1 MPIMEILFDIG
12 GMLFLL
18 TVLTLLVKPLGTYM
32 TNVYQGKRTFLS
44 PVLAPLENLIYK
56 AAGIKQDEEM
66 DWKDYAKALLLFN
79 GLGLIILFLILLLQG
94 ILPLNPQGFPG
105 FPLDLALNTAVSFVT
120 NTNWQAYSG
129 ESAASYLTQTSGLA
143 VQNFLSAAT
152 GMCIAIALIR
162 GFTRHTSRTI
172 GNFWQ
177 DMTKSVLYIL
187 LPIAI
192 IAALLLV
199 SQGVIQNFDPHT
211 NSSLLQSFQT
221 PDGRSINNQT
231 LPMGPVASQEAIK
244 EFGTNGGGFFNAN
257 SAHPFENPTPLTN
270 FLEILLILLI
280 PFSLTY
286 TFGRFAGNTRQ
297 GWALFTTMMMLFI
310 VFLGAM
316 YLSEYNGN
324 PLVQK
329 LGVNGSYMEGKEVR
343 FGIGGSVIFAVSTTA
358 TSSGAVN
365 TMHDSLTPIG
375 GMVSNLLI
383 LLGEV
388 IPGGVGSG
396 LYTILAFAIIA
407 VFIAGLMIGR
417 TPEYLGKK
425 IEVFEMW
432 MSVLIVLTSGILVL
446 IFVAVALV
454 TYAGISSILNPG
466 PHGLSEVLYAFAS
479 ASNNNGSAF
488 AGLNASTLF
497 YNLLTAIAMLI
508 GRFVPAVA
516 ALAMAGSLAKKKYI
530 PPGIGTLPTHQ
541 MTFVL
546 WLAVVILIV
555 GALTFFP
562 ALSLGPIVEHMIM
575 YAGQ

>member
-1 MPIMEILFDIG
+1 MEIFFDIG
-12 GMLFLL
+12 GMLFFL
-18 TVLTLLVKPLGTYM
+18 TVLILLVKPLGTYM
-32 TNVYQGKRTFLS
+32 TNIYQGKRTFLS
-44 PVLAPLENLIYK
+44 PVLAPLEALIYK
-56 AAGIKQDEEM
+56 AAGIKHDDEM
-66 DWKDYAKALLLFN
+66 DWEDYAKALLLFN
-79 GLGLIILFLILLLQG
+79 GLGLIVLFLMLLLQG
-94 ILPLNPQGFPG
+94 MLPLNPQGFPG
-105 FPLDLALNTAVSFVT
+105 FSLDLALNTAVSFVT

-129 ESAASYLTQTSGLA
+129 ESAVSYLTQMLGLA

-162 GFTRHTSRTI
+162 GFTRHTSQTI

-187 LPIAI
+187 LPISI

-199 SQGVIQNFDPHT
+199 SQGVIQNFNPYT
-211 NSSLLQSFQT
+211 NSSLAQPFQT
-221 PDGRSINNQT
+221 PDGQSINNQM

-257 SAHPFENPTPLTN
+257 SAHPFENPTPFTN

-297 GWALFTTMMMLFI
+297 GWALFTTMIMLFI
-310 VFLGAM
+310 VFLGVM
-316 YLSEYNGN
+316 YWSEYSGN

-343 FGIGGSVIFAVSTTA
+343 FGIGGSVLFAVSTTA

-365 TMHDSLTPIG
+365 TMHDSLTPLG
-375 GMVSNLLI
+375 GMVPMLLI

-388 IPGGVGSG
+388 VPGGVGSG

-425 IEVFEMW
+425 VEVFEMW

-446 IFVAVALV
+446 IFVSIALI

-488 AGLNASTLF
+488 AGLNANTLF
-497 YNLLTAIAMLI
+497 YNLVTAFAMLV

-530 PPGIGTLPTHQ
+530 PPSIGTLPTHQ
-541 MTFVL
+541 ILFVL
-546 WLAVVILIV
+546 WLAFVILIV

-562 ALSLGPIVEHMIM
+562 ALSLGPIVEHIIM
-575 YAGQ
+575 HAGQ

>member
-1 MPIMEILFDIG
+1 MTQMEIFFDIG
-12 GMLFLL
+12 VMLFFLI
-18 TVLTLLVKPLGTYM
+18 VLTLLVKPLGTYM
-32 TNVYQGKRTFLS
+32 ANVFQGKRTFLS
-44 PVLAPLENLIYK
+44 PVLVPLENLIYK

-66 DWKDYAKALLLFN
+66 DWKEYAKALLLFN
-79 GLGLIILFLILLLQG
+79 SLGLIILFLILLLQG
-94 ILPLNPQGFPG
+94 MLPLNPQGFPG
-105 FPLDLALNTAVSFVT
+105 FPLDLAFNTAVSFVT

-129 ESAASYLTQTSGLA
+129 ESAASYLTQMSGLA

-152 GMCIAIALIR
+152 GLCIALALIR
-162 GFTRHTSRTI
+162 GFTRHTSQTI

-187 LPIAI
+187 LPISI

-199 SQGVIQNFDPHT
+199 SQGVIQNFDPYT
-211 NSSLLQSFQT
+211 NSSLVQPIQT
-221 PDGRSINNQT
+221 PDGQNISNQM
-231 LPMGPVASQEAIK
+231 LPMGPIASQEAIK
-244 EFGTNGGGFFNAN
+244 ELGTNGGGPFNAN

-270 FLEILLILLI
+270 FLEILLILII

-297 GWALFTTMMMLFI
+297 GWALFATIMMLFI
-310 VFLGAM
+310 LFLGVM
-316 YLSEYNGN
+316 YWSEYSGN

-343 FGIGGSVIFAVSTTA
+343 FGIGSTVLFAVSTTA
-358 TSSGAVN
+358 TSTGAVN
-365 TMHDSLTPIG
+365 AMHDSLTPIG
-375 GMVSNLLI
+375 GMVPMLLI
-383 LLGEV
+383 LLSED

-432 MSVLIVLTSGILVL
+432 TSVLIVLTSGILVL

-454 TYAGISSILNPG
+454 TYAGVSSILNPG
-466 PHGLSEVLYAFAS
+466 PHGLSEILYAFAS
-479 ASNNNGSAF
+479 VSNNNGSAF
-488 AGLNASTLF
+488 AGLNANTLF
-497 YNLLTAIAMLI
+497 YNLTTAIAMLI
-508 GRFVPAVA
+508 GRFVPAIA

-530 PPGIGTLPTHQ
+530 PPSIGTLPTHQ
-541 MTFVL
+541 ITFVL

-575 YAGQ
+575 HGGQ

>member
-1 MPIMEILFDIG
+1 MPDMEILFDIS

-18 TVLTLLVKPLGTYM
+18 VVLTLLVKPFGTYI
-32 TNVYQGKRTFLS
+32 TNVYQGSRTFLS
-44 PVLAPLENLIYK
+44 PILIPLENLIYK
-56 AAGIKQDEEM
+56 AADIKHDEEM

-79 GLGLIILFLILLLQG
+79 GLGLIVLFLVLMLQG
-94 ILPLNPQGFPG
+94 IFSLNPQGFTG
-105 FPLDLALNTAVSFVT
+105 FDLPLAFNTAVSFVT

-129 ESAASYLTQTSGLA
+129 ESAASYLTQMSGLA

-162 GFTRHTSRTI
+162 GFTRHTSQTI

-187 LPIAI
+187 LPISI

-199 SQGVIQNFDPHT
+199 SQGVIQNFDPYT
-211 NSSLLQSFQT
+211 NSSLLQQIQT
-221 PDGRSINNQT
+221 PDGRSIANQM

-286 TFGRFAGNTRQ
+286 TFGRFTGNTRQ
-297 GWALFTTMMMLFI
+297 GWALFAAMMMLFI
-310 VFLGAM
+310 LFLGVM
-316 YLSEYNGN
+316 YWSEYNGN

-329 LGVNGSYMEGKEVR
+329 LGVNGSYIEGKEVR
-343 FGIGGSVIFAVSTTA
+343 FGIGSSVLFAVSTTA

-365 TMHDSLTPIG
+365 TMHDSLTPLG
-375 GMVSNLLI
+375 GMVTMLLI
-383 LLGEV
+383 LLGED

-396 LYTILAFAIIA
+396 LYTILSFAIIA

-425 IEVFEMW
+425 IEVFEMR

-454 TYAGISSILNPG
+454 TYVGISSILNPG
-466 PHGLSEVLYAFAS
+466 PHGLSEILYAFAS

-488 AGLNASTLF
+488 AGLNANTLF
-497 YNLLTAIAMLI
+497 YNLLTALAMLV

-530 PPGIGTLPTHQ
+530 PPGIGTLPTYQ
-541 MTFVL
+541 ITFVL
-546 WLAVVILIV
+546 WLAFVILIV

-575 YAGQ
+575 HAGQ

>member
-1 MPIMEILFDIG
+1 MEIFFDIG
-12 GMLFLL
+12 GMLFFLIG
-18 TVLTLLVKPLGTYM
+18 LTLLVKPLGTYI
-32 TNVYQGKRTFLS
+32 TNVFQDKRTLLS

-56 AAGIKQDEEM
+56 VAGVKQDEEM

-79 GLGLIILFLILLLQG
+79 GLGLIVLFLILLLQG
-94 ILPLNPQGFPG
+94 ILPLNPQGFSG
-105 FPLDLALNTAVSFVT
+105 FSLDLAFNTAVSFVT

-129 ESAASYLTQTSGLA
+129 ESTASYLTQMSGLA
-143 VQNFLSAAT
+143 AQNFLSAAT
-152 GMCIAIALIR
+152 GICIAIALTR
-162 GFTRHTSRTI
+162 GFTRHTSQTI

-187 LPIAI
+187 LPISI

-199 SQGVIQNFDPHT
+199 SQGVIQNFNPYT
-211 NSSLLQSFQT
+211 NSSLVQSFQT
-221 PDGRSINNQT
+221 PDGQSINNQM

-297 GWALFTTMMMLFI
+297 GWALFATIMMLFI
-310 VFLGAM
+310 VFLGVM
-316 YLSEYNGN
+316 YWSEYNGN
-324 PLVQK
+324 PLVQSS
-329 LGVNGSYMEGKEVR
+329 VNGSYMEGKEVR
-343 FGIGGSVIFAVSTTA
+343 FGIGGSVLFAVSTTA

-365 TMHDSLTPIG
+365 AMHDSLTPIG
-375 GMVSNLLI
+375 GMVTMLLI

-388 IPGGVGSG
+388 LPGGVGSG

-425 IEVFEMW
+425 VEVFEMW

-446 IFVAVALV
+446 IFVSVALV
-454 TYAGISSILNPG
+454 VYAGISSILNPG

-488 AGLNASTLF
+488 AGLNSNTLF

-530 PPGIGTLPTHQ
+530 PPSIGTLPTHQ
-541 MTFVL
+541 FTFVL

-575 YAGQ
+575 NAGQ

>member
-1 MPIMEILFDIG
+1 MADMTIFFDIG

-18 TVLTLLVKPLGTYM
+18 IVLTLLVKPLGTYM
-32 TNVYQGKRTFLS
+32 TNVFQSKRTFLS
-44 PVLAPLENLIYK
+44 PILLPLENLVYK
-56 AAGIKQDEEM
+56 ASGINSDEDM

-79 GLGLIILFLILLLQG
+79 GLGLIVLFLILLLQG
-94 ILPLNPQGFPG
+94 MLPLNPQGFPG
-105 FPLDLALNTAVSFVT
+105 FPLDLAFNTAVSFVT

-129 ESAASYLTQTSGLA
+129 ETTVSYLTQMSGLA

-162 GFTRHTSRTI
+162 GFTRHTSQTI

-187 LPIAI
+187 LPISL

-199 SQGVIQNFDPHT
+199 SQGVIQNFDPYI

-221 PDGRSINNQT
+221 PDGQSVNNQM

-280 PFSLTY
+280 PFSFTY
-286 TFGRFAGNTRQ
+286 TFGRFTGNTRE
-297 GWALFTTMMMLFI
+297 GWALYTTIIMLFI
-310 VFLGAM
+310 IFLGVM
-316 YLSEYNGN
+316 YWSEYNGN
-324 PLVQK
+324 PLVQN

-343 FGIGGSVIFAVSTTA
+343 FGIGGSVLFAVSTTG

-375 GMVSNLLI
+375 GMVAMLLI
-383 LLGEV
+383 LSGEV
-388 IPGGVGSG
+388 VPGGVGSG

-417 TPEYLGKK
+417 TPEYLCKK
-425 IEVFEMW
+425 IEAFEMR

-446 IFVAVALV
+446 VFVSVALV
-454 TYAGISSILNPG
+454 VYAGISSILNPG

-488 AGLNASTLF
+488 AGLNVNTLF

-541 MTFVL
+541 ITFVL

-562 ALSLGPIVEHMIM
+562 ALSLGPIIEHMIM
-575 YAGQ
+575 NAGQ

>member
-1 MPIMEILFDIG
+1 MPDMEIFFDIG
-12 GMLFLL
+12 GMLFFLI
-18 TVLTLLVKPLGTYM
+18 VLTLLVKPVGTYI

-44 PVLAPLENLIYK
+44 PILMPLENLVYK
-56 AAGIKQDEEM
+56 AAGIKHDEEM
-66 DWKDYAKALLLFN
+66 DWKDYAKAMLLFN
-79 GLGLIILFLILLLQG
+79 GLGLIVLFLILLLQG
-94 ILPLNPQGFPG
+94 MLPLNPQGFPG
-105 FPLDLALNTAVSFVT
+105 FDLPLAFNTAISFVT

-129 ESAASYLTQTSGLA
+129 ESAASYLTQMSGLA

-152 GMCIAIALIR
+152 GLCIALALIR
-162 GFTRHTSRTI
+162 GFTRHTSQTI

-187 LPIAI
+187 LPISI

-199 SQGVIQNFDPHT
+199 SQGVIQNFDPYA
-211 NSSLLQSFQT
+211 NSSLLQPIQT
-221 PDGRSINNQT
+221 PDGQNITNQM

-286 TFGRFAGNTRQ
+286 TFGRFSGNTKQ
-297 GWALFTTMMMLFI
+297 GWAIFTTMMMLFI
-310 VFLGAM
+310 IFLGAM
-316 YLSEYNGN
+316 YWSEYSGN
-324 PLVQK
+324 PLVQP
-329 LGVNGSYMEGKEVR
+329 GVNGSYMEGKEVR
-343 FGIGGSVIFAVSTTA
+343 FGIGSSVLFAVSTTA
-358 TSSGAVN
+358 TSTGAVN

-375 GMVSNLLI
+375 GMVAMLLI

-432 MSVLIVLTSGILVL
+432 TSVLIVLTSGILVL
-446 IFVAVALV
+446 IFVSIALV
-454 TYAGISSILNPG
+454 TYAGVSSILNPG

-488 AGLNASTLF
+488 AGLNANTLF
-497 YNLLTAIAMLI
+497 YNLVTAIAMLI
-508 GRFVPAVA
+508 GRFVPAIA

-530 PPGIGTLPTHQ
+530 PPSIGTLPTHQ
-541 MTFVL
+541 ISFVL
-546 WLAVVILIV
+546 WLALVILIV

-575 YAGQ
+575 RAGQ

>member
-12 GMLFLL
+12 GMLFFL

-44 PVLAPLENLIYK
+44 PVLVPLEALIYK
-56 AAGIKQDEEM
+56 AAGIKHDEEM
-66 DWKDYAKALLLFN
+66 DWEDYAKAMLLFN

-94 ILPLNPQGFPG
+94 ILPLNPQGFPA
-105 FPLDLALNTAVSFVT
+105 FDLPLAFNTAVSFVT

-129 ESAASYLTQTSGLA
+129 ESAASYLTQMSGLA

-152 GMCIAIALIR
+152 GLCIALALIR
-162 GFTRHTSRTI
+162 GFTRHTSQTI

-199 SQGVIQNFDPHT
+199 SQGVIQNFNPYT
-211 NSSLLQSFQT
+211 NSSLLQPIQT
-221 PDGRSINNQT
+221 PDGQSISNQM

-257 SAHPFENPTPLTN
+257 SAHPFENPTPFTN

-310 VFLGAM
+310 VFLGVM
-316 YLSEYNGN
+316 YWSEYNGN

-343 FGIGGSVIFAVSTTA
+343 FGIGSSVLFAVSTTA

-375 GMVSNLLI
+375 GMVTMLLI

-432 MSVLIVLTSGILVL
+432 TSVLIVLTSGILVL
-446 IFVAVALV
+446 IFVAVTLV
-454 TYAGISSILNPG
+454 ISAGISSILNPG
-466 PHGLSEVLYAFAS
+466 PHGLSEILYAFAS
-479 ASNNNGSAF
+479 VSNNNGSAF
-488 AGLNASTLF
+488 AGLNANTLF
-497 YNLLTAIAMLI
+497 YNLVTALAMLV
-508 GRFVPAVA
+508 GRFVPAIA

-530 PPGIGTLPTHQ
+530 PPSIGTLPTHQ
-541 MTFVL
+541 ILFVL
-546 WLAVVILIV
+546 WLAFVILIV

-575 YAGQ
+575 HAGH

>member
-1 MPIMEILFDIG
+1 M
-12 GMLFLL
+12 
-18 TVLTLLVKPLGTYM
+18 
-32 TNVYQGKRTFLS
+32 
-44 PVLAPLENLIYK
+44 
-56 AAGIKQDEEM
+56 
-66 DWKDYAKALLLFN
+66 
-79 GLGLIILFLILLLQG
+79 
-94 ILPLNPQGFPG
+94 
-105 FPLDLALNTAVSFVT
+105 
-120 NTNWQAYSG
+120 
-129 ESAASYLTQTSGLA
+129 SGLA

-162 GFTRHTSRTI
+162 GFTRHNSQTI

-187 LPIAI
+187 LPISI

-199 SQGVIQNFDPHT
+199 SQGVIQNFDPYV
-211 NSSLLQSFQT
+211 NSSLVQSFQT
-221 PDGRSINNQT
+221 PDGQSINNQM

-286 TFGRFAGNTRQ
+286 TFGLFTGNTRQ
-297 GWALFTTMMMLFI
+297 GWALYATIMMLFI
-310 VFLGAM
+310 VFLGVM
-316 YLSEYNGN
+316 YWSEYNGN
-324 PLVQK
+324 PLMQK
-329 LGVNGSYMEGKEVR
+329 PDINGSYIEGKEVR
-343 FGIGGSVIFAVSTTA
+343 FGIGGSVLFAVSTTA

-375 GMVSNLLI
+375 GMVAMLLI

-388 IPGGVGSG
+388 LPGGAGSG
-396 LYTILAFAIIA
+396 LYTILAFSIIA

-425 IEVFEMW
+425 IEVFEMQ
-432 MSVLIVLTSGILVL
+432 MSALIVLTSGILVL
-446 IFVAVALV
+446 IFAAIALV
-454 TYAGISSILNPG
+454 TFAGISSILNPG

-488 AGLNASTLF
+488 AGLNVNTLF

-516 ALAMAGSLAKKKYI
+516 ALAMAGSLVKKKYI

-541 MTFVL
+541 ITFVL

-575 YAGQ
+575 YSGQ

>member
-1 MPIMEILFDIG
+1 
-12 GMLFLL
+12 
-18 TVLTLLVKPLGTYM
+18 
-32 TNVYQGKRTFLS
+32 
-44 PVLAPLENLIYK
+44 
-56 AAGIKQDEEM
+56 
-66 DWKDYAKALLLFN
+66 
-79 GLGLIILFLILLLQG
+79 
-94 ILPLNPQGFPG
+94 
-105 FPLDLALNTAVSFVT
+105 
-120 NTNWQAYSG
+120 
-129 ESAASYLTQTSGLA
+129 
-143 VQNFLSAAT
+143 
-152 GMCIAIALIR
+152 
-162 GFTRHTSRTI
+162 
-172 GNFWQ
+172 
-177 DMTKSVLYIL
+177 
-187 LPIAI
+187 
-192 IAALLLV
+192 LV
-199 SQGVIQNFDPHT
+199 SQGVIQNFDPYA
-211 NSSLLQSFQT
+211 NISLIQSFQT
-221 PDGRSINNQT
+221 PDGQTINDQM

-286 TFGRFAGNTRQ
+286 TFGRFTGNTRQ
-297 GWALFTTMMMLFI
+297 GWALYATIMMLFI
-310 VFLGAM
+310 VFLGVM
-316 YLSEYNGN
+316 YWSEYNGN

-343 FGIGGSVIFAVSTTA
+343 FGIGGSVLFAISTTG

-375 GMVSNLLI
+375 GMVTMLLI

-388 IPGGVGSG
+388 VPGGVGSG

-425 IEVFEMW
+425 IEVFEMR

-446 IFVAVALV
+446 IFVSVALV
-454 TYAGISSILNPG
+454 AYAGISSILNPG

-488 AGLNASTLF
+488 AGLNANTLF
-497 YNLLTAIAMLI
+497 YNLLTAIAMLV
-508 GRFVPAVA
+508 GRFVPAIA
-516 ALAMAGSLAKKKYI
+516 ALGMAGSLAKKKYI
-530 PPGIGTLPTHQ
+530 PPSIGTLPTHQ
-541 MTFVL
+541 ITFVL

>member
-1 MPIMEILFDIG
+1 MPDMEILFDIS

-18 TVLTLLVKPLGTYM
+18 VVLTLLVKPLGTYI
-32 TNVYQGKRTFLS
+32 TNVYQGNRTFLS
-44 PVLAPLENLIYK
+44 PILMPLENLIYK
-56 AAGIKQDEEM
+56 AADIKHDEEM

-79 GLGLIILFLILLLQG
+79 GLGLIVLFLVLKLQG
-94 ILPLNPQGFPG
+94 ILPLNPQGFTG
-105 FPLDLALNTAVSFVT
+105 FDLALAFNTAVSFVT

-129 ESAASYLTQTSGLA
+129 ESTASYFTQMSGLA

-152 GMCIAIALIR
+152 GMCIALALIR
-162 GFTRHTSRTI
+162 GFTRHTSQTI

-187 LPIAI
+187 LPISI

-199 SQGVIQNFDPHT
+199 SQGVIQNFDPYT

-221 PDGRSINNQT
+221 PDGRSIGNQM

-286 TFGRFAGNTRQ
+286 TFGLFAGNTRQ
-297 GWALFTTMMMLFI
+297 GWALFAAMMMLFI
-310 VFLGAM
+310 LLLGVM
-316 YLSEYNGN
+316 YWSEYNGN

-329 LGVNGSYMEGKEVR
+329 LGVNGSYIEGKEVR
-343 FGIGGSVIFAVSTTA
+343 FGIGSSVLFAVSTTA

-365 TMHDSLTPIG
+365 TMHDSLTPLG
-375 GMVSNLLI
+375 GMVAMLLI
-383 LLGEV
+383 LLGED

-396 LYTILAFAIIA
+396 LYTILSFAIIA

-425 IEVFEMW
+425 IEVFEMR

-446 IFVAVALV
+446 IFVSVALV

-466 PHGLSEVLYAFAS
+466 PHGLSEILYAFAS

-488 AGLNASTLF
+488 AGLNANTLF
-497 YNLLTAIAMLI
+497 YNLLTALAMLVS
-508 GRFVPAVA
+508 RFVPAVA

-541 MTFVL
+541 ITFVL
-546 WLAVVILIV
+546 WLAFVILIV

-575 YAGQ
+575 HTGQ

>member
-1 MPIMEILFDIG
+1 MEILFDIG

-105 FPLDLALNTAVSFVT
+105 FPLDLAFNTAVSFVT

>member
-1 MPIMEILFDIG
+1 MPDMEIFFDIG
-12 GMLFLL
+12 GMLFFLI
-18 TVLTLLVKPLGTYM
+18 VLTLLVKPVGTYI
-32 TNVYQGKRTFLS
+32 TNVYQGKRTLLS
-44 PVLAPLENLIYK
+44 PVLVPLENLIYK
-56 AAGIKQDEEM
+56 AAGIKHDEEM
-66 DWKDYAKALLLFN
+66 DWKDYAKAMLLFN
-79 GLGLIILFLILLLQG
+79 CLGIIVLFLILLLQG

-105 FPLDLALNTAVSFVT
+105 FSLDLALNTAVSFVT

-129 ESAASYLTQTSGLA
+129 ESEASYLTQMSGLA

-152 GMCIAIALIR
+152 GLCVALALIR
-162 GFTRHTSRTI
+162 GFTRHTSQTI

-187 LPIAI
+187 LPVAI
-192 IAALLLV
+192 IASLLLV
-199 SQGVIQNFDPHT
+199 SQGAIQNFDPYA
-211 NSSLLQSFQT
+211 NISLVQSFLT
-221 PDGRSINNQT
+221 PDGQSISNQM

-270 FLEILLILLI
+270 FLEILLLLLI

-297 GWALFTTMMMLFI
+297 GWAIFAAMMLLFI
-310 VFLGAM
+310 VFLGVM
-316 YLSEYNGN
+316 YWSEYSGN
-324 PLVQK
+324 PLVQP
-329 LGVNGSYMEGKEVR
+329 GVNGSYMEGKEVR
-343 FGIGGSVIFAVSTTA
+343 FGIGGTVLFAVSTTA
-358 TSSGAVN
+358 TSTGAVN
-365 TMHDSLTPIG
+365 AMHDSLTPIG
-375 GMVSNLLI
+375 GMVTMLLI
-383 LLGEV
+383 LLSEV
-388 IPGGVGSG
+388 VPGGVGSG

-432 MSVLIVLTSGILVL
+432 TSVLIVLTSGILVL
-446 IFVAVALV
+446 IFVSIALV
-454 TYAGISSILNPG
+454 ISAGISSILNPG

-479 ASNNNGSAF
+479 VSNNNGSAF
-488 AGLNASTLF
+488 AGLNANTLF
-497 YNLLTAIAMLI
+497 YNLSTAIAMLI
-508 GRFVPAVA
+508 GRFVPAIA
-516 ALAMAGSLAKKKYI
+516 ALAMAGSLSKKKYI
-530 PPGIGTLPTHQ
+530 PPSIGTLPTHQ
-541 MTFVL
+541 ITFVL

-575 YAGQ
+575 HAGQ

>member
-1 MPIMEILFDIG
+1 MEILFDIG
-12 GMLFLL
+12 GILFLL
-18 TVLTLLVKPLGTYM
+18 IVLTLLVKPLGTYI
-32 TNVYQGKRTFLS
+32 TNVYQGKPTLLS
-44 PVLAPLENLIYK
+44 PVLSSLENLIYK
-56 AAGIKQDEEM
+56 AAGIHDEEM
-66 DWKDYAKALLLFN
+66 DWKDYAKAMLLFN
-79 GLGLIILFLILLLQG
+79 GLGLIVLFLILLLQG
-94 ILPLNPQGFPG
+94 MLPLNPQGFPG
-105 FPLDLALNTAVSFVT
+105 FSLPLAFNTAVSFVT

-129 ESAASYLTQTSGLA
+129 ESAASYLTQMLGLA

-152 GMCIAIALIR
+152 GLCIALAFIR
-162 GFTRHTSRTI
+162 GFTRHTSQTI
-172 GNFWQ
+172 GNFWR

-187 LPIAI
+187 LPISI

-199 SQGVIQNFDPHT
+199 SQGAIQNFDPYKD
-211 NSSLLQSFQT
+211 SSLVQSFQT
-221 PDGRSINNQT
+221 QDGQSINNQT

-270 FLEILLILLI
+270 FMEILLILLI

-310 VFLGAM
+310 VFLGVM
-316 YLSEYNGN
+316 YWSEYSGN

-329 LGVNGSYMEGKEVR
+329 LGVGDPYLEGKEVR
-343 FGIGGSVIFAVSTTA
+343 FGIVGSVLFAVSTTA

-375 GMVSNLLI
+375 GMVPMLLI

-388 IPGGVGSG
+388 VPGGVGSG
-396 LYTILAFAIIA
+396 LYTMLAFAIIA

-425 IEVFEMW
+425 VEVFEMW

-454 TYAGISSILNPG
+454 AYAGISSILNPG
-466 PHGLSEVLYAFAS
+466 THGLSEVLYAFAS

-488 AGLNASTLF
+488 AGLNANTLF

-508 GRFVPAVA
+508 GRFVPAIA

-530 PPGIGTLPTHQ
+530 PPSIGTLPTHQ
-541 MTFVL
+541 ISFVL

-575 YAGQ
+575 HAGQ

>member
-1 MPIMEILFDIG
+1 MTYMEIFFDIG
-12 GMLFLL
+12 VMLFFLI
-18 TVLTLLVKPLGTYM
+18 VLTLFVKPLGTYM
-32 TNVYQGKRTFLS
+32 TNVFQNKRTLLS
-44 PVLAPLENLIYK
+44 PILIPIENLIYK
-56 AAGIKQDEEM
+56 VAGIKHDEEM

-79 GLGLIILFLILLLQG
+79 GLGIIVLFLILLLQG
-94 ILPLNPQGFPG
+94 MLPLNPQGFPG
-105 FPLDLALNTAVSFVT
+105 FPLDLAFNTAVSFVT

-129 ESAASYLTQTSGLA
+129 ESAASYLTQMSGLA

-152 GMCIAIALIR
+152 GLCIAIALIR
-162 GFTRHTSRTI
+162 GFTRHTSQTI

-187 LPIAI
+187 LPISI

-199 SQGVIQNFDPHT
+199 SQGVIQNFDPYA
-211 NSSLLQSFQT
+211 NSSLLQPIQT
-221 PDGRSINNQT
+221 SDGQNISNQ
-231 LPMGPVASQEAIK
+231 LIPMGPIASQEAIK
-244 EFGTNGGGFFNAN
+244 ELGTNGGGPFNAN
-257 SAHPFENPTPLTN
+257 SAHPFENPNPLTN
-270 FLEILLILLI
+270 FLEILLILII

-297 GWALFTTMMMLFI
+297 GWALFAAMMMLFI
-310 VFLGAM
+310 LFLGVM
-316 YLSEYNGN
+316 YWSEYSGN

-343 FGIGGSVIFAVSTTA
+343 FGIGGTVLFAVSTTA
-358 TSSGAVN
+358 TSTGAVN
-365 TMHDSLTPIG
+365 AMHDSLTPIG
-375 GMVSNLLI
+375 GMVTMLLI
-383 LLGEV
+383 LLSED

-432 MSVLIVLTSGILVL
+432 TSVLIVLTSGILVL
-446 IFVAVALV
+446 LFVSVALV
-454 TYAGISSILNPG
+454 ISAGVSSILNPG
-466 PHGLSEVLYAFAS
+466 PHGLSEILYAFAS
-479 ASNNNGSAF
+479 VANNNGSAF
-488 AGLNASTLF
+488 AGLNANTLF
-497 YNLLTAIAMLI
+497 YNLTTAIAMLI
-508 GRFVPAVA
+508 GRFVPAIA

-530 PPGIGTLPTHQ
+530 PPSIGTLPTHQ
-541 MTFVL
+541 ITFVL

-575 YAGQ
+575 HGGG

>member
-1 MPIMEILFDIG
+1 MPDMEIFFDIG
-12 GMLFLL
+12 GVLFLL
-18 TVLTLLVKPLGTYM
+18 TVLTLLVKPFGTYM
-32 TNVYQGKRTFLS
+32 TNVFQGKRTFLS
-44 PVLAPLENLIYK
+44 PVLVPLENLVYK
-56 AAGIKQDEEM
+56 AACIKYDEEM

-79 GLGLIILFLILLLQG
+79 GLGIIVLFLILLLQG
-94 ILPLNPQGFPG
+94 MLPLNPQGFPG
-105 FPLDLALNTAVSFVT
+105 FDLPLAFNTAVSFVT

-129 ESAASYLTQTSGLA
+129 ESAASYLTQMSGLA
-143 VQNFLSAAT
+143 VQNFFSAAT
-152 GMCIAIALIR
+152 GLCIALALIR
-162 GFTRHTSRTI
+162 GFTRHTSQTI

-187 LPIAI
+187 LPISI

-199 SQGVIQNFDPHT
+199 SQGVIQNFDPYT
-211 NSSLLQSFQT
+211 NSSLLQPIQT
-221 PDGRSINNQT
+221 PDGQSISNQM

-297 GWALFTTMMMLFI
+297 GWALFAAMMMLFI
-310 VFLGAM
+310 VFLGVM
-316 YLSEYNGN
+316 YWSEYNGN
-324 PLVQK
+324 PLVQP
-329 LGVNGSYMEGKEVR
+329 GVNGSYMEGKEVR
-343 FGIGGSVIFAVSTTA
+343 FGIGSTVLFAVSTTA
-358 TSSGAVN
+358 TSTGAVN
-365 TMHDSLTPIG
+365 AMHDSLTPIG
-375 GMVSNLLI
+375 GMVTMLLI

-432 MSVLIVLTSGILVL
+432 TSVLIVLTSGILVL
-446 IFVAVALV
+446 VFVSIALV
-454 TYAGISSILNPG
+454 TYAGVSSILNPG

-479 ASNNNGSAF
+479 VANNNGSAF
-488 AGLNASTLF
+488 AGLNANTLF
-497 YNLLTAIAMLI
+497 YNLVTAIAMLI
-508 GRFVPAVA
+508 GRFVPAIA

-530 PPGIGTLPTHQ
+530 PPSIGTLPTHQ
-541 MTFVL
+541 ILFVL
-546 WLAVVILIV
+546 WLAFVILIV

-575 YAGQ
+575 HAGQ

>member
-44 PVLAPLENLIYK
+44 PVLVPLENLVYK

-66 DWKDYAKALLLFN
+66 DWEDYAKALLLFN

-94 ILPLNPQGFPG
+94 ILTLNPQGFPG

-199 SQGVIQNFDPHT
+199 SQGVIQNFDPYT

-375 GMVSNLLI
+375 GMVPILLI
-383 LLGEV
+383 LLSEV
-388 IPGGVGSG
+388 APGGVGSG

-432 MSVLIVLTSGILVL
+432 TSVLIVLTSGILVL

-488 AGLNASTLF
+488 AGLNANTLF

-575 YAGQ
+575 HAGQ

>member
-1 MPIMEILFDIG
+1 MTQMEILFDIG
-12 GMLFLL
+12 VMLFFLI
-18 TVLTLLVKPLGTYM
+18 VLTLFVKPLGTYM
-32 TNVYQGKRTFLS
+32 TNVFQNKRTLLS
-44 PVLAPLENLIYK
+44 PILMPIEDLIYK
-56 AAGIKQDEEM
+56 VAGIKHDEEM

-79 GLGLIILFLILLLQG
+79 CLGIIVLFLILLLQG
-94 ILPLNPQGFPG
+94 MLPLNPQGFPG
-105 FPLDLALNTAVSFVT
+105 FSLDLAFNTAVSFVT

-129 ESAASYLTQTSGLA
+129 ESAASYLTQMSGLA

-152 GMCIAIALIR
+152 GLCIAIALIR
-162 GFTRHTSRTI
+162 GFTRHTSQTI

-187 LPIAI
+187 LPISI

-199 SQGVIQNFDPHT
+199 SQGVIQNFDPYT
-211 NSSLLQSFQT
+211 NSSLLQPILTS
-221 PDGRSINNQT
+221 DGQNISNQM
-231 LPMGPVASQEAIK
+231 LPMGPIASQEAIK
-244 EFGTNGGGFFNAN
+244 ELGTNGGGPFNAN
-257 SAHPFENPTPLTN
+257 SAHPFENPNPLTN
-270 FLEILLILLI
+270 FLEILLILII

-297 GWALFTTMMMLFI
+297 GWALFAAMMMLFI
-310 VFLGAM
+310 LFLGVM
-316 YLSEYNGN
+316 YWSEHSGN
-324 PLVQK
+324 PLVQP
-329 LGVNGSYMEGKEVR
+329 GVNGSYMEGKEVR
-343 FGIGGSVIFAVSTTA
+343 FGIGSTVLFAVSTTA
-358 TSSGAVN
+358 TSTGAVN
-365 TMHDSLTPIG
+365 AMHDSLTPIG
-375 GMVSNLLI
+375 GMVTMMLI
-383 LLGEV
+383 LLSEDV
-388 IPGGVGSG
+388 PGGVGSG

-432 MSVLIVLTSGILVL
+432 TSVLIVLTSGVLVL
-446 IFVAVALV
+446 LFVAVALV
-454 TYAGISSILNPG
+454 ISTGISSILNSG

-488 AGLNASTLF
+488 AGLNANTLF

-530 PPGIGTLPTHQ
+530 PPSIGTLPTHQ
-541 MTFVL
+541 ITFVL

-575 YAGQ
+575 HGGQ